1 VRGAPTTVTVAILQS
16 DFTDDVQANV
26 DRITGLARKAAQR
39 GAQIVLPPE
48 LFEGPYFCRV
58 QDARNFA
65 RAHPVDGHSTVQH
78 FQRLAKELQVVIPVS
93 FFERAG
99 PAYYNSVAVIDAD
112 GSLLG
117 VYRKSHIPDGP
128 GYQEKFYFRPGDTG
142 FRTWRTKYASIGVGI
157 CWDQWFPESARAMVL
172 AGAEVLLYP
181 TAIGSE
187 PEEPNLDTRELWTR
201 AMIGHAVSNVVPI
214 VSANRVGNE
223 GGQIFY
229 GSSFIANHRGEK
241 LAELGKTEVGAVT
254 ASFDLEQIRRDRAS
268 FGFFRDR
275 RPELYSPL
283 LTSDGTSPPSP
294 PRSPRRGRLA
304 HPRSRSTRRRS

>member
-1 VRGAPTTVTVAILQS
+1 MSSAPTTVTVAILQS

-26 DRITGLARKAAQR
+26 DRVTWLARRAAQG

-48 LFEGPYFCRV
+48 LFEGPYFCRA
-58 QDARNFA
+58 QDARNFSRA
-65 RAHPVDGHSTVQH
+65 RPVDGHSTVQH
-78 FQRLAKELQVVIPVS
+78 FQRLAKELQLVIPVS

-142 FRTWRTKYASIGVGI
+142 FRTWRTRYAAIGVGI
-157 CWDQWFPESARAMVL
+157 CWDQWFPECARAMVL
-172 AGAEVLLYP
+172 QGAEVLLYP

-187 PEEPNLDTRELWTR
+187 PEEPNLDTRDLWTR

-241 LAELGKTEVGAVT
+241 LAELDRTEVGAVT
-254 ASFDLEQIRRDRAS
+254 ASIDLDQVRKDRAS

-283 LTSDGTSPPSP
+283 LTSDGASPPTPPQAPSRKKP
-294 PRSPRRGRLA
+294 PRARVKSF
-304 HPRSRSTRRRS
+304 RRRR

>member
-1 VRGAPTTVTVAILQS
+1 MKQGRPNKSTLTVAALQS
-16 DFTDDVQANV
+16 DFADDVGENVERVTALVRQA
-26 DRITGLARKAAQR
+26 AEQ
-39 GAQIVLPPE
+39 GAQIALPPE

-58 QDARNFA
+58 QDAGNFA
-65 RAHPVDGHSTVQH
+65 RARSVDGQRTVQH
-78 FQRLAKELQVVIPVS
+78 FRTLARELGLVIPVS
-93 FFERAG
+93 FFERVG
-99 PAYYNSVAVIDAD
+99 HAYFNSVAMIDAD

-142 FRTWRTKYASIGVGI
+142 FKAWQTQHGTVGVGI
-157 CWDQWFPESARAMVL
+157 CWDQWFPECARAMVL
-172 AGAEVLLYP
+172 QGAEVLLYP

-187 PEEPNLDTRELWTR
+187 PEDPQLDTRDPWMR

-214 VSANRVGNE
+214 AAANRVGNE

-229 GSSFIANHRGEK
+229 GSSFIADHRGER
-241 LAELGKTEVGAVT
+241 LAELGRSERGVIT

-275 RPELYSPL
+275 RPELYASL
-283 LTSDGTSPPSP
+283 LTSEGAARPPGAR
-294 PRSPRRGRLA
+294 RSSRKRPARPRRR
-304 HPRSRSTRRRS
+304 P

>member
-1 VRGAPTTVTVAILQS
+1 VSSAPTTVTVAILQS
-16 DFTDDVQANV
+16 DFTDDVRANV
-26 DRITGLARKAAQR
+26 DRITELARKAAQR

-48 LFEGPYFCRV
+48 LFEGPYFCRA
-58 QDARNFA
+58 QDARNFSRA
-65 RAHPVDGHSTVQH
+65 RPVDGHSTVQH
-78 FQRLAKELQVVIPVS
+78 FQRLAKELQLVIPVS

-99 PAYYNSVAVIDAD
+99 PVFYNSVAVIDAD

-128 GYQEKFYFRPGDTG
+128 GYQEKFYFRPGDSG
-142 FRTWRTKYASIGVGI
+142 FKTWRTRYADIGVGI
-157 CWDQWFPESARAMVL
+157 CWDQWFPECARAMVL
-172 AGAEVLLYP
+172 QGAELLLYP

-187 PEEPNLDTRELWTR
+187 PEEPNLDTRDLWTR

-241 LAELGKTEVGAVT
+241 LAELNRTEVGAVT
-254 ASFDLEQIRRDRAS
+254 ASVDLEQIRKDRAS

-283 LTSDGTSPPSP
+283 LTSDGASPPTP
-294 PRSPRRGRLA
+294 PRAPSRKKPPRARVK
-304 HPRSRSTRRRS
+304 STRRRR